1 MDFNSFPLRGVNH
14 VSAATRH
21 NSPPRTEKTAW
32 VSAVMVEADEMT
44 EGETKFEDLF
54 AAPK

>member
-1 MDFNSFPLRGVNH
+1 MSLRLLAIIH
-14 VSAATRH
+14 
-21 NSPPRTEKTAW
+21 KTVW

-44 EGETKFEDLF
+44 EGETKFEDLI